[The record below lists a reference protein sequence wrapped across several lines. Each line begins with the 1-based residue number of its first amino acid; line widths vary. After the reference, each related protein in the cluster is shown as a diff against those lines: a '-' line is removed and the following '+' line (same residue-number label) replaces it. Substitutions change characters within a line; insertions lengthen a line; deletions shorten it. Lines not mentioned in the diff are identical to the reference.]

1 MQPLTPAG
9 KSRDNAAAA
18 MIEFRGITKQFG
30 KHKVLDNLDLDIP
43 AGKITFILGK
53 SGEGKSVTIKHIMG
67 LLKPNAGR
75 IVVDGED
82 ITDFDIERLR
92 AYRKKFGMLFQHA
105 ALFDSLTVGE
115 NVIFPLREHTKMPLT
130 EMLSRVEAVLIQVGL
145 PNIQHK
151 YPPELST
158 GEKKRVGLARALV
171 NHPKIILYDEPTTG
185 MDPLVSEMI
194 DEMIVQLNSEEKGLT
209 SVVISHD
216 LKAAMATAENL
227 VFLYK
232 GRIALAGPPDA
243 FRASTDPVVRQFFA
257 GKVEGPME
265 FL

>member
-1 MQPLTPAG
+1 MTTGSA
-9 KSRDNAAAA
+9 N
-18 MIEFRGITKQFG
+18 MISFTGVTKAFG
-30 KHKVLDNLDLDIP
+30 KHTVLDDLNLGIP
-43 AGKITFILGK
+43 AGKITFIIGK
-53 SGEGKSVTIKHIMG
+53 SGEGKSVSIKHIMG
-67 LLKPNAGR
+67 LMRPDKGR

-82 ITDFDIERLR
+82 ITDFSIDELR
-92 AYRKKFGMLFQHA
+92 NYRRKFGMLFQQA

-115 NVIFPLREHTKMPLT
+115 NVIFPLREHTKMGMT
-130 EMLSRVEAVLIQVGL
+130 EMLQRVEEVLVQAGL

-171 NHPKIILYDEPTTG
+171 HRPKIILYDEPTTG

-194 DEMIVQLNSEEKGLT
+194 DELIVETSRQEKGLT

-216 LKAAMATAENL
+216 LKAALATADNI

-232 GRIALAGPPDA
+232 GKIALAGPPQA
-243 FRASTDPVVRQFFA
+243 FRESKDAIIRQFFA

>member
-1 MQPLTPAG
+1 
-9 KSRDNAAAA
+9 
-18 MIEFRGITKQFG
+18 MIRFKGVTKTFG
-30 KHKVLDNLDLDIP
+30 KHTVLDNLDLHIP
-43 AGKITFILGK
+43 KGKITFIIGK

-67 LLKPNAGR
+67 LLKPDKGR
-75 IVVDGED
+75 IIVDGED
-82 ITDFDIERLR
+82 ITDYGVEQLR
-92 AYRKKFGMLFQHA
+92 AYRRKFGMLFQHA

-115 NVIFPLREHTKMPLT
+115 NVIFPLREHTQMPLPD
-130 EMLSRVEAVLIQVGL
+130 MLKRVEDVLTQVGL

-151 YPPELST
+151 FPTELST

-171 NHPKIILYDEPTTG
+171 ARPLVILYDEPTTG

-194 DEMIVQLNSEEKGLT
+194 DELIVQLNKEEKELT

-216 LKAAMATAENL
+216 LKAAMMTAENII
-227 VFLYK
+227 FLYK
-232 GRIALAGPPDA
+232 GKIALAGQPDD
-243 FRASTDPVVRQFFA
+243 FRNSKDPVVRQFFA